1 MVEIGVALGMIA
13 PYYNLAMV
21 LIAVFVFIALF
32 RTEQKAKVFLF
43 PWKLVFFALLVF
55 IVEEVLTI
63 LRAMGIIDIP
73 IHINA
78 FFELVMISVFIYAL
92 LLQKEYARKR
102 FG

>member
-1 MVEIGVALGMIA
+1 MVELGVALGMIA
-13 PYYNLAMV
+13 PYYNLALV
-21 LIAVFVFIALF
+21 IIAVSLFIALF

-43 PWKLVFFALLVF
+43 PWKLVFFAVVIF
-55 IVEEVLTI
+55 IIEEVLTI
-63 LRAMGIIDIP
+63 LRAIGIIDIP

-92 LLQKEYARKR
+92 LLQKEYTRKS